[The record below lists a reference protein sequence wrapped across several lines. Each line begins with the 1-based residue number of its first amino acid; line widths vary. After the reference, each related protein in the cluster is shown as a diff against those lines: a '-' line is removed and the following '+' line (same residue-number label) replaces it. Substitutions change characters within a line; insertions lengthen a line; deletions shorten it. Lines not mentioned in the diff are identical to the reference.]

1 MIVKDSE
8 SDEAIVIDE
17 GKPAQEIDKLLHP
30 SGWKK
35 EIDYLFD
42 RAEKQ
47 AMLDSADLQRQI
59 PILFREEKELTYA
72 DSMKHQKQFIRFLI
86 TKLHLVNA
94 MTDDINREFV
104 FD

>member
-1 MIVKDSE
+1 
-8 SDEAIVIDE
+8 
-17 GKPAQEIDKLLHP
+17 
-30 SGWKK
+30 
-35 EIDYLFD
+35 
-42 RAEKQ
+42 
-47 AMLDSADLQRQI
+47 MLDSADLQRQI

-104 FD
+104 FDQDAMIFGFGVSEMPIESKDKK

>member
-35 EIDYLFD
+35 EIDYFCKLN
-42 RAEKQ
+42 
-47 AMLDSADLQRQI
+47 L
-59 PILFREEKELTYA
+59 
-72 DSMKHQKQFIRFLI
+72 HQKM
-86 TKLHLVNA
+86 K
-94 MTDDINREFV
+94 EFSISLRKI
-104 FD
+104 F